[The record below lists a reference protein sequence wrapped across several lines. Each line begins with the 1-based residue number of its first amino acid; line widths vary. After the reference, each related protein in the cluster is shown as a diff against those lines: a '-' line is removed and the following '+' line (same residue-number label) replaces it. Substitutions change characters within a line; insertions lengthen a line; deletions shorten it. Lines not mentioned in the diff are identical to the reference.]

1 MRFSLF
7 AILALLLTLTGCD
20 NSTDAQKNQQN
31 PSPRTAPGESASP
44 SSNPPQA
51 DLDATAQTLERRLP
65 GCDGEDCPAVSV
77 TWPAFAQRDALNQAV
92 ETQLIRQLAGNGE
105 DDGSQATS
113 LAGVADAFLADASN
127 LPNGAAH
134 GWQLTGE
141 AKLLARRGDLATVRI
156 ETYEFTGGAH
166 GMPATHWLNWDL
178 ATDRPVALGDI
189 LQPGQEHAFWAV
201 AQAAHQQW
209 LEDEANAD
217 DDFRGAWPFQKTGD
231 FRLTDN
237 GVRLLYG
244 VYTLGPYVMGMPELT
259 LPRED
264 LQGVVKATFLSGE

>member
-7 AILALLLTLTGCD
+7 ATLALLLALAGCD
-20 NSTDAQKNQQN
+20 NNTDAQKNQQ
-31 PSPRTAPGESASP
+31 TP
-44 SSNPPQA
+44 SSGTEPPSTHPTSPQA
-51 DLDATAQTLERRLP
+51 DLDATTQTLQQRLP

-92 ETQLIRQLAGNGE
+92 EKQLIRQLAGNGE

-113 LAGVADAFLADASN
+113 LAGVADAFLADAGN

-134 GWQLTGE
+134 GWQLIGE

-178 ATDRPVALGDI
+178 AANRLVTLGDI

-209 LEDEANAD
+209 LKDEANAD

-259 LPRED
+259 LPRGD
-264 LQGVVKATFLSGE
+264 LQGVVKAKFLSGE